1 MQGEDRAAIFGAAV
15 KRLVLWLIESD
26 FDTAAHLVRRG
37 CCRRRMTLDAAHS
50 VVVQPAPPP
59 HQSKPGKRRLVDAGR
74 SLQHSMPGK
83 RFSVRDGFHLH
94 DRNQELKESI
104 DRRLFP
110 PAVAKVP
117 TEPCEPDINSS
128 LDTTGPSAKQIP
140 HQPSHSWLIDDSKA
154 ENGCWSRVEARGA
167 NPTNRIE
174 RIASILDRISLV
186 EDKEQHAQ
194 PRIPSHR
201 SSLTSTVADGGS
213 NIDPDTPPS
222 ESLMLPS
229 AEWLIYRHRP
239 NASQWQ
245 QVKMEKLLRDTL
257 QKDEQQQQEVHTP
270 GSAAAARILP
280 RPRHQSTLGS
290 TYAERVAA
298 ARHQRQR
305 ENGEGSVHRPD
316 FSGRAIVGASV
327 TEKERHLVDSRE
339 ANNKDVDRLLLS
351 LFQSPDPAAA
361 GSVVATP
368 PLSTTRFSTRRSEL
382 REQTAAALKSRNLR
396 SRVDELRSLPDLI
409 AKIESIHRFKQQQL
423 VQEHGEDLVRKNRHL
438 ARLSVLQRP
447 AETSM
452 FPSAVDQKLHLATK
466 RKKELDEAQETAVRN
481 AVSRWQKRRREQQE
495 LQAKRFRESQW
506 LLIVM
511 LAQSS
516 DRWLKAFHLFKKK
529 RDALSKV
536 LMAKRIQKY
545 WRQNN
550 LVRQNSLALLS
561 FAPQTPIT
569 SPFYRM
575 PIVLKAIRL
584 VQRFIRRWLEAKRRR
599 ERCEAAAIIVTSWFE
614 FQDVKFRRL
623 ILRFRKRVRDF
634 QIMWREWRAI
644 TDARVKLLLLVW
656 TKLEKKTKRRHGLA
670 TPLNDAQSSSLSP
683 REAAH
688 DESRTLTLVEYFRVA
703 NDRNTAGGAT
713 AREQKRMEGM
723 HRHLRNCGTVQAPID
738 VVAAA
743 GNGSNSI
750 SIGTEAAMSPTSPA
764 AVATTTASAVQASS
778 PTKPQPPPAAKVV
791 KRNMKLVQNM
801 GEEFQLA
808 MYDFYT
814 TTKSPK
820 TSSKPRLPSSI
831 AKKAPLVHGED
842 QRSAH
847 QQKSSSSPKQQAQSP
862 PSTRGKPKGT
872 SSPTKQASLLSLL
885 AGVGGGPRPN
895 EKVPLQLKMAL
906 LRQLLS
912 DKRRQFR
919 ETREKKRCVDLRHLT
934 LGVRPRTDIAAA

>member
-1 MQGEDRAAIFGAAV
+1 
-15 KRLVLWLIESD
+15 
-26 FDTAAHLVRRG
+26 
-37 CCRRRMTLDAAHS
+37 MTLDAAHS
-50 VVVQPAPPP
+50 VVVQPAPPLHP
-59 HQSKPGKRRLVDAGR
+59 SKQEKRRLVDAGR
-74 SLQHSMPGK
+74 SLQHSTPGK

-110 PAVAKVP
+110 PAVSEAP
-117 TEPCEPDINSS
+117 TEPHEADISSS
-128 LDTTGPSAKQIP
+128 LDTAGPNAKQIP
-140 HQPSHSWLIDDSKA
+140 HQSLHSRLVDNSKA
-154 ENGCWSRVEARGA
+154 ENGCLSRVEARGA
-167 NPTNRIE
+167 NPTDRVE
-174 RIASILDRISLV
+174 RIASILDRISMV
-186 EDKEQHAQ
+186 EEMEKHDQ
-194 PRIPSHR
+194 PRISSHHNSR
-201 SSLTSTVADGGS
+201 GSTIADGGS
-213 NIDPDTPPS
+213 NIDSNVPPS
-222 ESLMLPS
+222 DSPMLPS

-257 QKDEQQQQEVHTP
+257 QKNDQQQQEVQTP
-270 GSAAAARILP
+270 ASVAAARILP

-298 ARHQRQR
+298 ARQQRQQ
-305 ENGEGSVHRPD
+305 ENGGGSIHRPD
-316 FSGRAIVGASV
+316 LTGRAIIGASV

-351 LFQSPDPAAA
+351 LFQSPAPAAA
-361 GSVVATP
+361 ESVVATL

-409 AKIESIHRFKQQQL
+409 AKIESIQRLKQQQL

-447 AETSM
+447 AETPM

-516 DRWLKAFHLFKKK
+516 VKWLKAFHLFKKK
-529 RDALSKV
+529 RDALNKV
-536 LMAKRIQKY
+536 FMAKRIQKY
-545 WRQNN
+545 WRQNT

-575 PIVLKAIRL
+575 PVVLKAIRL
-584 VQRFIRRWLEAKRRR
+584 VQRFIRRWLDAQRRR
-599 ERCEAAAIIVTSWFE
+599 QRCEAAAIIVTSWFE

-656 TKLEKKTKRRHGLA
+656 TKLEKKTKRRHGLF
-670 TPLNDAQSSSLSP
+670 TPLNDTQSSSLSP
-683 REAAH
+683 RQVAH

-703 NDRNTAGGAT
+703 NDRGGVGDAT

-743 GNGSNSI
+743 GSGSNSVSI
-750 SIGTEAAMSPTSPA
+750 SSETAMSPTSPA
-764 AVATTTASAVQASS
+764 AAVTTTATALQPSS
-778 PTKPQPPPAAKVV
+778 PTKPQPPPAANIV

-808 MYDFYT
+808 MYDYYT

-820 TSSKPRLPSSI
+820 ASSKPSLPSSF
-831 AKKAPLVHGED
+831 AKRVPLDHDED
-842 QRSAH
+842 HRPP
-847 QQKSSSSPKQQAQSP
+847 QQHKSTSSPKQQAQSP
-862 PSTRGKPKGT
+862 PSMRGKQKGT
-872 SSPTKQASLLSLL
+872 TSPAKQAPLLSLL
-885 AGVGGGPRPN
+885 AGVGGGSRPN
-895 EKVPLQLKMAL
+895 EKVPLSLKTTL

-912 DKRRQFR
+912 EKRRQFR
-919 ETREKKRCVDLRHLT
+919 ETREKRRCVDVMSSI
-934 LGVRPRTDIAAA
+934 LGTRPRTDIIAD